1 MANYRDYGHSE
12 RRGNFDRNRRRGD
25 AERHGSLERGGL
37 DKKLKGKRP
46 KMKLAVRNRSRYKIP
61 KGEKIDY
68 KNLNLLQKYL
78 TDRGKILSRRVTGI
92 SADEQRNLTEAIK
105 RARFLALLPSGSAS
119 RK

>member
-1 MANYRDYGHSE
+1 MAYYRDYGHSE
-12 RRGNFDRNRRRGD
+12 RRGSFDRRRGD
-25 AERHGSLERGGL
+25 SEKRGSLEKGGF

-46 KMKLAVRNRSRYKIP
+46 KLKLAVRNRSRYRLP

-92 SADEQRNLTEAIK
+92 SAQDQRRLAESIK
-105 RARFLALLPSGSAS
+105 RARFLALLPSGAAAN
-119 RK
+119 RR